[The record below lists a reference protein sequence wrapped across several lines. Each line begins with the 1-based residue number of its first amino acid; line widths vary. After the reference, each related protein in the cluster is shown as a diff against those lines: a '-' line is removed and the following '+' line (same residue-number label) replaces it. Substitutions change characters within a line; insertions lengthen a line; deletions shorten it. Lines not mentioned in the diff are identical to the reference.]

1 MRRTYPY
8 AVLAAGLMATAGMGS
23 GCQSAPTDWRETD
36 KGLTTRTTP
45 PTADEYS
52 TYFRS
57 GALSNQDILELYIW
71 AADQIINQQRSL
83 PGDFLYGLENSI
95 PQRTGNQPDFL
106 RNSLYELQGIRIFNR
121 DYGNPTIIQPE
132 LYFSRQI
139 FRAATLVLADHWL
152 EFAVQ
157 NMDIVQAAIDD
168 KGDKR
173 DAMVEKFLRN
183 FGEQGDPYL
192 AKISLKIPGL
202 LTSEQKKLIALM
214 GLNVALPHRLIP
226 FAAEPTAQDL
236 ATFGIEPTAGLL
248 IIALPD
254 TGKGIFY
261 RDQSGLLQ
269 CRTEEGGKITDSEMT
284 PERREMALRLWAIYQ
299 ADKRIQNTMPT
310 ALARAVQ
317 PPTNIH
323 PRFLPNTIGTGP
335 AHDRTHTLSPA
346 QFNPATA
353 QSGHSRGTR

>member
-1 MRRTYPY
+1 MRRTYHY

-95 PQRTGNQPDFL
+95 PQRTGKQPDFL
-106 RNSLYELQGIRIFNR
+106 RNSLYELQGIKVFNR

-132 LYFSRQI
+132 LYFSQQI

-157 NMDIVQAAIDD
+157 NMDIVQAAIKDD
-168 KGDKR
+168 NDKR
-173 DAMVEKFLRN
+173 NAIIEKFLHN
-183 FGEQGDPYL
+183 YGEKGDAYL
-192 AKISLKIPGL
+192 EKITAKIPGN
-202 LTSEQKKLIALM
+202 LTPEQKTLIALM
-214 GLNVALPHRLIP
+214 ALNVTLPQRMMP
-226 FAAEPTAQDL
+226 FAATPTAQDL
-236 ATFGIEPTAGLL
+236 AKFGIDPATGVF
-248 IIALPD
+248 IINLPEA
-254 TGKGIFY
+254 GKGIFY
-261 RDQSGLLQ
+261 LDQSGQLQ
-269 CRTEEGGKITDSEMT
+269 CRTEENGKITDNEMT
-284 PERREMALRLWAIYQ
+284 PERRKMALRIWAIHC
-299 ADKRIQNTMPT
+299 AGVRIQEAMPPM
-310 ALARAVQ
+310 LAHAVQ

-323 PRFLPNTIGTGP
+323 PRFLPNSIRPGP
-335 AHDRTHTLSPA
+335 ANDRADTFVPA

-353 QSGHSRGTR
+353 QGRNGGRPR